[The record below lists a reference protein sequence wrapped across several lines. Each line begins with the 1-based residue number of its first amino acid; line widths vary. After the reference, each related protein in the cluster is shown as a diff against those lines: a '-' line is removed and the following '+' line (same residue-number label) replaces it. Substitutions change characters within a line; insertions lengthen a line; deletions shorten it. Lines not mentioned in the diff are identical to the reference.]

1 MNKKTTTEITDNIL
15 CDLEVIGGVLDLVK
29 QRDEDDNTGL
39 LGVYAASKLINLVV
53 LQVIELQDTLSV

>member
-39 LGVYAASKLINLVV
+39 LGVYAASKLLNLVV
-53 LQVIELQDTLSV
+53 LQVIELQDKLPS

>member
-1 MNKKTTTEITDNIL
+1 MNGKTTAEITDNIL

-53 LQVIELQDTLSV
+53 LRVIELQDTLSV